1 MPAPL
6 MGRPAHTA
14 GQLQV
19 GRTLITSS
27 ASDLASG
34 WGLELIS
41 NAAEAVASLAVKGA
55 MVDVSNGPLM
65 VVVA

>member
-6 MGRPAHTA
+6 TGWLVHTA
-14 GQLQV
+14 CQLQV
-19 GRTLITSS
+19 GRTLITYS

-34 WGLELIS
+34 LGLELIS

-55 MVDVSNGPLM
+55 MADVTNGPLI
-65 VVVA
+65 VFVA